1 MIDSGRYGLKR
12 SLSLKRAR
20 LVRPLFDRSR
30 SDVRSVSA
38 GCVRIM
44 YRAIP
49 REDLPGRVNV
59 QAVFVVSRR
68 SGSAVVRNRI
78 KRRVRESYRR
88 LLPTF
93 AGIIADSGLALT
105 LAIVF
110 RGNHG
115 EDKGPLGTDLETAMH
130 LLTTRLVPVRNSH

>member
-1 MIDSGRYGLKR
+1 MTDSGRFGLKR

-44 YRAIP
+44 YRAVP
-49 REDLPGRVNV
+49 QADLPGRVDV

-78 KRRVRESYRR
+78 KRRVRETYRR

-93 AGIIADSGLALT
+93 AGIVADSGSALT
-105 LAIVF
+105 MAIVF
-110 RGNHG
+110 RGNRG
-115 EDKGPLGTDLETAMH
+115 DDKGPLGNDLETAMR
-130 LLTTRLVPVRNSH
+130 LLTARFIPIRNSH